1 MPYMCVSMCYCMW
14 SGLLD
19 PFTPS
24 SPSPCACTMLFNPV
38 HSFTCVQAAVSLDAS
53 LARLSAK
60 RLLPVALG
68 DQNVAESKCGSIEAD
83 FTVWKAS
90 LLKQLVVDTSDHKS
104 QSSRVLSASGG
115 AAKQVI

>member
-1 MPYMCVSMCYCMW
+1 MW

-19 PFTPS
+19 LFNPFT
-24 SPSPCACTMLFNPV
+24 PSPCACTVSFYPILTLTLT
-38 HSFTCVQAAVSLDAS
+38 HSFTCPQAAVSLDAS

-60 RLLPVALG
+60 RFLPVALG
-68 DQNVAESKCGSIEAD
+68 DQNVAESKWGSIEAD

-90 LLKQLVVDTSDHKS
+90 LLEQLFGDTSDHKP

>member
-1 MPYMCVSMCYCMW
+1 MW

-19 PFTPS
+19 HIIPF
-24 SPSPCACTMLFNPV
+24 SPSPCACTVSFYPI

-60 RLLPVALG
+60 RFLPVALG

-90 LLKQLVVDTSDHKS
+90 LLEQLFGDTSDHKPR
-104 QSSRVLSASGG
+104 SSRVLSASGG